1 MEKITEFNGINTY
14 YCSKHNKFHIKK
26 FKYKIDKN
34 NNRIKTKDT
43 PFYNCQEFAMKLT
56 DTELYNKQFN
66 RSCKLYS
73 IKKHKEAFGSKKQ

>member
-1 MEKITEFNGINTY
+1 MDKITNLDDIKTY
-14 YCSKHNKFHIKK
+14 YCSKHNRFHIKK

-56 DTELYNKQFN
+56 NTELYNKQFN
-66 RSCKLYS
+66 RSYELYS
-73 IKKHKEAFGSKKQ
+73 IKKHKESIGSKKQ